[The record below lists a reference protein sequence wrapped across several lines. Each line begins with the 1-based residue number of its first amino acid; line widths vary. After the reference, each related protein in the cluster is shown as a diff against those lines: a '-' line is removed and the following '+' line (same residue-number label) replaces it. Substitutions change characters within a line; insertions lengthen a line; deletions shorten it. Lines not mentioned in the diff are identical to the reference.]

1 MKVHYGW
8 CVFEPEEIG
17 GSEFMDTVDRFGCM
31 VPIEHD
37 DGKIPLFIIKECGQ
51 YTVRTCRSNNCIK
64 FQIDIRAFKELVRDV
79 KGFYK
84 YLHYMLLRCDL

>member
-31 VPIEHD
+31 VPIEYD
-37 DGKIPLFIIKECGQ
+37 DGKIPL
-51 YTVRTCRSNNCIK
+51 
-64 FQIDIRAFKELVRDV
+64 
-79 KGFYK
+79 
-84 YLHYMLLRCDL
+84 LR

>member
-31 VPIEHD
+31 VPIEYD
-37 DGKIPLFIIKECGQ
+37 DGKIPLLLLKNVVNILFVHAVQII
-51 YTVRTCRSNNCIK
+51 VLN
-64 FQIDIRAFKELVRDV
+64 FKLI
-79 KGFYK
+79 
-84 YLHYMLLRCDL
+84 